1 MNIIEMLLK
10 TNNLQ
15 NIQRGFNNNNFN
27 YGNNNFNINN
37 SQNFNHA
44 NMYNSQNYQQNNF
57 NNPIQN
63 NNIFMNNNNG
73 NNNIEYNNNFN
84 PNFNQ
89 NFNNNI
95 NNYNMSNSY
104 NQNQLSNNYPKLNE
118 LLEKAKRALSDKNN
132 INHDLYEKYIQKQSQ
147 NPKQK
152 TFTTKLISNTNDP
165 EVTKVTTIQVTS
177 SFTEE
182 NVDIK
187 EILSGQEKRTTVR
200 IKGTNFPSKGGETV
214 LNFLES
220 FKIEG
225 VNEKTFYDVVYVPK
239 QEESRHEYFV
249 INFRRP
255 LYIVTFYSKI
265 KDYASKAGLK
275 LKVIWYKKQ
284 NNEFIDFLKEKINK
298 NDPAF
303 IRFID

>member
-1 MNIIEMLLK
+1 M
-10 TNNLQ
+10 
-15 NIQRGFNNNNFN
+15 
-27 YGNNNFNINN
+27 
-37 SQNFNHA
+37 
-44 NMYNSQNYQQNNF
+44 
-57 NNPIQN
+57 
-63 NNIFMNNNNG
+63 
-73 NNNIEYNNNFN
+73 
-84 PNFNQ
+84 
-89 NFNNNI
+89 
-95 NNYNMSNSY
+95 
-104 NQNQLSNNYPKLNE
+104 
-118 LLEKAKRALSDKNN
+118 
-132 INHDLYEKYIQKQSQ
+132 
-147 NPKQK
+147 
-152 TFTTKLISNTNDP
+152 
-165 EVTKVTTIQVTS
+165 TS

-255 LYIVTFYSKI
+255 LYIVSFYSII

-275 LKVIWYKKQ
+275 IKVIWYKKQ